1 MDFTQLP
8 ILTYLTFLPVAGAV
22 VLLFFDK
29 RNLGILRGWTLAVA
43 FANFFLSLPL
53 WFQFD
58 ATNGGM
64 QFTERVDWI
73 PSLGINYLLG
83 IDGISLFLVLLTT
96 FLTVICIL
104 ASWNVE
110 KNVKEYMIFFL
121 LLETGMLGALVSL
134 DLFLFYIFWE
144 AMLIPMYF
152 LIGVWGG
159 KERVYAAVKFFL
171 YTMVGSLLMLVAIL
185 TLYFMN
191 IRAGNPP
198 TFDVLK
204 LYQLPIVPAAQFWLF
219 AAFALSFAIKVP
231 MWPLHTWLPDAH
243 VQAPTAGS
251 VILAGVLLKMGTY
264 GYLRFAMPLFPNA
277 VEALTPFMMVIAVIG
292 IIYGALVAMVQT
304 DVKKL
309 VAYSSVSHLGFVM
322 LGLFSLNMQGV
333 EGGIYQS
340 LNHGISTG
348 ALFLLVGVIYERR
361 HTRAIADFGGL
372 AKSMPNYAAVFS
384 VITLSSIGLPGL
396 NGFVGEFLIMLGAF
410 LASKPAAIF
419 AGTGVIFGAAYMLWM
434 YKRVFFG
441 PLDNDANKN
450 LPDLTRLEWAYL
462 APMVVLAVW
471 MGVYPGVFLRKM
483 DASVELWLKNAE
495 MRKIACLQAE
505 KGQLATTGV
514 RAATVLG
521 IPSGPA
527 LEEVSVPPP
536 PEDGG
541 VPPGVAGPS
550 PVQAVPSPSAPQG
563 DK

>member
-1 MDFTQLP
+1 MDFTQIP
-8 ILTYLTFLPVAGAV
+8 ILSILTFLPLVGAL
-22 VLLFFDK
+22 VLLCLPK
-29 RNLGILRGWTLAVA
+29 QGVGGLRGWTLLVSVV
-43 FANFFLSLPL
+43 NFVLSIPL

-58 ATNGGM
+58 SANGGM
-64 QFTERVDWI
+64 QFVEQAPWF
-73 PSLGINYLLG
+73 PSAGIGYHLG

-96 FLTVICIL
+96 FLTVICVL
-104 ASWNVE
+104 SSWSVE
-110 KNVKEYMIFFL
+110 KNVKEYMFFFL
-121 LLETGMLGALVSL
+121 ALETGMLGALVSL

-159 KERVYAAVKFFL
+159 KERIYAAVKFFI

-185 TLYFMN
+185 VLYYLN
-191 IRAGNPP
+191 IQAGNAP
-198 TFDVLK
+198 TFDLLK
-204 LYQLPIVPAAQFWLF
+204 LTTLRIAPSVQFWMF
-219 AAFALSFAIKVP
+219 AAFALAFAIKVP

-243 VQAPTAGS
+243 TQAPTAGS

-277 VEALTPFMMVIAVIG
+277 TEQFTPFMMGLAVIG

-322 LGLFSLNMQGV
+322 LGLFSMNMQGV

-384 VITLSSIGLPGL
+384 VITMSSIGLPGL

-410 LASKPAAIF
+410 LASKPAAIL
-419 AGTGVIFGAAYMLWM
+419 AASGVILGAAYMLWM

-441 PLDNDANKN
+441 PLDKEANQN
-450 LPDLTRLEWAYL
+450 LPDLTRLEWGYL
-462 APMVVLAVW
+462 IPMIFMAFW
-471 MGVYPGVFLRKM
+471 MGIRPGDFLRKM
-483 DASVELWLKNAE
+483 DTSVALWLQNAQAK
-495 MRKIACLQAE
+495 KIACLELE
-505 KGQLATTGV
+505 KTPGIKAASMLALPT
-514 RAATVLG
+514 AAPVG
-521 IPSGPA
+521 AVQVPGAPA
-527 LEEVSVPPP
+527 PTE
-536 PEDGG
+536 GA
-541 VPPGVAGPS
+541 PPGVLGTQ
-550 PVQAVPSPSAPQG
+550 PVR
-563 DK
+563 